1 MRTPVDQYLAD
12 VLRRC
17 RDNRDGAL
25 ADYIPEL
32 AMVDPELM
40 GVAACMADG
49 TIYAAGDADHLL
61 TIQSMSKPFVYA
73 LALSDPGQDTVDA
86 HVGVEPSGDAFNQLS
101 LGRDGRPRNA
111 MINAGAIATH
121 ALIGGPGATDA
132 ERFRR
137 ILEGLSAFAG
147 RRLDV
152 DETVFRSEFETSF
165 RNRGIANMLR
175 SVDVIAQEPLDV
187 VREYTRQCAIRVTV
201 RDLAVMAVT
210 LAMGGVNPR
219 TRERVV
225 PAWVCRRVLSVM
237 MTCGMYDAAGDWMTT
252 VGIPAK
258 SGVSGG
264 VLGAL
269 PGQVGLAAFSPKVD
283 EHGHSVRGVRVF
295 GRFSK
300 DLSLHLMEVQEA
312 RVRIL
317 QSSGEVELR
326 DGTARH
332 LQLRGALYFGSV
344 ERLLRELGDVPTGDA
359 LVVDLTEVTNIN
371 PIGRRMLL
379 DAMAGIG
386 EDHRLV
392 LVDPAGLL
400 RDPHDT
406 GLEVDVVSE
415 IADEQ

>member
-1 MRTPVDQYLAD
+1 MRTPVDDYLAD
-12 VLRRC
+12 VLTRC
-17 RDNRDGAL
+17 RDNTDGAL

-32 AMVDPELM
+32 ACVDPSLL
-40 GVAACMADG
+40 AAAVCMADG
-49 TIYAAGDADHLL
+49 TIYAAGDVDHRF

-73 LALSDPGQDTVDA
+73 LALRDLGEREVA
-86 HVGVEPSGDAFNQLS
+86 ARVGVEPSGDAFNQLS
-101 LGRDGRPRNA
+101 LGRDGRPRNP
-111 MINAGAIATH
+111 MINAGAIAVH
-121 ALIGGPGATDA
+121 SLIGGPDASDA
-132 ERFRR
+132 ERSRR
-137 ILEGLSAFAG
+137 ILDGISAFAG

-152 DETVFRSEFETSF
+152 DDAVFESEFETSF

-175 SVDVIAQEPLDV
+175 SVGVITQEPRDV
-187 VREYTRQCAIRVTV
+187 VREYTRQCAIRVSV

-225 PAWVCRRVLSVM
+225 PAWVCRQVLSVM
-237 MTCGMYDAAGDWMTT
+237 MTCGMYDAAGDWMTS

-269 PGQVGLAAFSPKVD
+269 PGHVGLAAFSPKVD
-283 EHGHSVRGVRVF
+283 DHGHSVRGVRIF
-295 GRFSK
+295 ERLSR

-332 LQLRGALYFGSV
+332 VQLRGALYFGSV
-344 ERLLRELGDVPTGDA
+344 ERLLRELDDIPPGDA
-359 LVVDLTEVTNIN
+359 LVVDLTEVAHIN

-379 DAMAGIG
+379 DAMARLG
-386 EDHRLV
+386 EGRRLV
-392 LVDPAGLL
+392 LVDPSGRL
-400 RDPHDT
+400 RNPRET
-406 GLEVDVVSE
+406 GLDLDVVRK